1 MKDSGQRNIEK
12 RLKELEKNSHP
23 PVNWRELIHSNIERL
38 DQLESENDRLINIIV
53 RVTDEKKK
61 LKERLDVIENIL
73 HSHLQIIENKK
84 GESNNG

>member
-38 DQLESENDRLINIIV
+38 DQLEYEHDRLINIIV